1 MNHIGIIGAMDE
13 EIQILKEK
21 MELEKEDTFAGMIF
35 YKGKLMGKDIVVVRS
50 GIGKVNAAVCTQV
63 LISNFHVNAIINT
76 GVAGAIQDELNVG
89 DIVIGKDV
97 VEHDFDVTAF
107 GGYALGQI
115 PRMEEY
121 IFKADKKLVEIA
133 VKASEKETAKY
144 KTTTGRIASGD
155 IFVASPEKKDF
166 LWKEFEAFCAE
177 MESAAIGHTAYLNK
191 VPFVIIR
198 AMSDKADGSAHVN
211 FNEFVIEAANNSVE
225 IVLSMLENM

>member
-21 MELEKEDTFAGMIF
+21 MELEREEQFAGMIF

-50 GIGKVNAAVCTQV
+50 GIGKVNAGVCTQV

-97 VEHDFDVTAF
+97 IEHDFDVTAF
-107 GGYALGQI
+107 GGYAVGQI

-121 IFKADKKLVEIA
+121 IFKADEKLVEIA
-133 VKASEKETAKY
+133 VNASEKETVKY
-144 KTTTGRIASGD
+144 KTITGRIVSGD
-155 IFVASPEKKDF
+155 VFVASPEKKDF